1 MKMKDFKIS
10 NTTSELLNA
19 YIDGV
24 SFYEYLTDKGFNK
37 NAVFN
42 ERIKGI
48 GSLLDALKSI
58 IADDITD
65 NLTDNR
71 FSNVVE
77 I

>member
-1 MKMKDFKIS
+1 MKDFKIS
-10 NTTSELLNA
+10 NTTLELLNA

-37 NAVFN
+37 NDVFN

-48 GSLLDALKSI
+48 GSLLDALKAI